1 MSPEQIRSEQVELR
15 TDLYGLGVIL
25 FQALTGRLPFEG
37 KTEVEVLIAHC
48 SVSPPA
54 LSDVCPDQFY
64 PESLSRLVKSLLEKH
79 PRNRP
84 TIEEFLGQL
93 AAIEEEVFGTISVAG
108 PTLQGI
114 SALQPLPLR
123 LDLPSGPSGSPG
135 TAGPAG
141 RSTEVGI
148 GSRTDWD
155 HLAEAGPGAM
165 GMDLTPATVP
175 ALPLLPVVA
184 PLLPPLISSPSSPPP
199 RRSVVFPALAAV
211 LVVVIVGLWVMVG
224 GSRPQRPVGPP
235 IQPIPSTA
243 TRPQLPRGMQTM
255 AVTHTPS
262 PDRVGGPNA
271 EPNSF
276 TLSID
281 STPPDATVLEG
292 GKPIGS
298 TPMAVTIDRRSVSVG
313 PRRFLVK
320 RDGYAPFTLEQ
331 GDSKIAVSAS
341 ATLSVLG
348 HAGRDR
354 PRRPLSKRAAA
365 AAVALERS
373 TPPGDTPVATS
384 PESGAAPAPKH
395 GGGPALE
402 IRTRR

>member
-1 MSPEQIRSEQVELR
+1 
-15 TDLYGLGVIL
+15 
-25 FQALTGRLPFEG
+25 
-37 KTEVEVLIAHC
+37 
-48 SVSPPA
+48 
-54 LSDVCPDQFY
+54 
-64 PESLSRLVKSLLEKH
+64 
-79 PRNRP
+79 
-84 TIEEFLGQL
+84 
-93 AAIEEEVFGTISVAG
+93 
-108 PTLQGI
+108 
-114 SALQPLPLR
+114 
-123 LDLPSGPSGSPG
+123 
-135 TAGPAG
+135 
-141 RSTEVGI
+141 
-148 GSRTDWD
+148 
-155 HLAEAGPGAM
+155 
-165 GMDLTPATVP
+165 MDLTPATVP

-184 PLLPPLISSPSSPPP
+184 PLLPPQISPQ
-199 RRSVVFPALAAV
+199 RRNVVFPALAAL
-211 LVVVIVGLWVMVG
+211 LVVVIVGLWVTVG
-224 GSRPQRPVGPP
+224 GSHSQRPASPKPVL
-235 IQPIPSTA
+235 STA

-255 AVTHTPS
+255 AVTHTPN

-271 EPNSF
+271 EPTSF

-281 STPPDATVLEG
+281 STPPDATVIEG

-298 TPMAVTIDRRSVSVG
+298 TPMVVTIDRRTVSVG

-365 AAVALERS
+365 VALERS
-373 TPPGDTPVATS
+373 TPPGDAPAVTS
-384 PESGAAPAPKH
+384 SESGVAPAPKH

>member
-54 LSDVCPDQFY
+54 LSDVCPDQFF

-114 SALQPLPLR
+114 SALPPLPLR
-123 LDLPSGPSGSPG
+123 LDQPNGPSGLATS
-135 TAGPAG
+135 AGALG
-141 RSTEVGI
+141 RSMDERI
-148 GSRTDWD
+148 GHRTDWD
-155 HLAEAGPGAM
+155 QLAEAGPGAM
-165 GMDLTPATVP
+165 GVDLTPATVP

-184 PLLPPLISSPSSPPP
+184 PLLPPQISPP
-199 RRSVVFPALAAV
+199 RRSMVFPALAAL
-211 LVVVIVGLWVMVG
+211 LVVVIVGLWVTLG
-224 GSRPQRPVGPP
+224 GSHPQRPGSPP
-235 IQPIPSTA
+235 LQPAPSTA
-243 TRPQLPRGMQTM
+243 TTPQVPRGMQTM
-255 AVTHTPS
+255 AVMHTPT
-262 PDRVGGPNA
+262 PDRVGGASA
-271 EPNSF
+271 EPTSF

-281 STPPDATVLEG
+281 STPPDATVIEG

-298 TPMAVTIDRRSVSVG
+298 TPMVVTIDRRSVSVG
-313 PRRFLVK
+313 PRRFLLK
-320 RDGYAPFTLEQ
+320 RDGYAPFTLDQ

-348 HAGRDR
+348 RGGRDR

-365 AAVALERS
+365 ASVALERP
-373 TPPGDTPVATS
+373 TTTAETPVDTS
-384 PESGAAPAPKH
+384 PESGVAPAPRH